1 MPVEITITVPDNY
14 VTKVLDAL
22 NGLADKDITIQS
34 KDEMLG
40 VWSYKYEPK
49 GDTEDNRAFAKRVFT
64 STLLAFVR
72 MFHHSEDRKRFNTDV
87 KNIAPINHELPDEA
101 VG

>member
-1 MPVEITITVPDNY
+1 MSVDITITVPDSY
-14 VTKVLDAL
+14 VAKVLEAL
-22 NGLADKDITIQS
+22 NGLADKEITIQS

-40 VWSYKYEPK
+40 VWSYKYDEK

-72 MFHHSEDRKRFNTDV
+72 MFHHSEDRKRFKEDV
-87 KNIAPINHELPDEA
+87 SNVTPIAHNVSDEA
-101 VG
+101 VE